1 MLYAVIMLKQSCH
14 STSHGTHF
22 HVRGQHLHHTIR
34 VPGAKTCWCLTT
46 FDPHLRLPKKLRWPP
61 QSLTS
66 PNVWDSSQEHSSVG
80 MNRGT
85 TYNILNTWVCICVNK
100 FKQPILWQV
109 INFKDWF
116 FSFKRVKN
124 CVHRIVCVNH
134 LLDLK
139 AQRDIFLIHWYP
151 CKCFP
156 GGSVV
161 KESACQCRR
170 LGLNLWVGKIP
181 WRRKWQPSSV
191 FLPGKSHGQRHLV
204 GYSPWGRKE
213 SDWETK

>member
-1 MLYAVIMLKQSCH
+1 MGPFFRWEV
-14 STSHGTHF
+14 STYT
-22 HVRGQHLHHTIR
+22 TAIR
-34 VPGAKTCWCLTT
+34 VPGTKTCWPPLT
-46 FDPHLRLPKKLRWPP
+46 HILRLPKKLRWPP

-66 PNVWDSSQEHSSVG
+66 PNLWDSSQEPQLCWDEQRHHH
-80 MNRGT
+80 
-85 TYNILNTWVCICVNK
+85 NILNTWVCICVNK
-100 FKQPILWQV
+100 IKQPILWQV

-124 CVHRIVCVNH
+124 CVHRIVRISH
-134 LLDLK
+134 LLGLK
-139 AQRDIFLIHWYP
+139 AQMDIFLIYWYP

-156 GGSVV
+156 GGSMV

-170 LGLNLWVGKIP
+170 PGFNLWVRKIT

-204 GYSPWGRKE
+204 GYSPWGHKE
-213 SDWETK
+213 SDWGTK

>member
-1 MLYAVIMLKQSCH
+1 MA
-14 STSHGTHF
+14 
-22 HVRGQHLHHTIR
+22 
-34 VPGAKTCWCLTT
+34 
-46 FDPHLRLPKKLRWPP
+46 
-61 QSLTS
+61 
-66 PNVWDSSQEHSSVG
+66 SSVSHFPK
-80 MNRGT
+80 RLRFKSGT
-85 TYNILNTWVCICVNK
+85 QLCWDEQRHHLQYPQYLGLHLCNK